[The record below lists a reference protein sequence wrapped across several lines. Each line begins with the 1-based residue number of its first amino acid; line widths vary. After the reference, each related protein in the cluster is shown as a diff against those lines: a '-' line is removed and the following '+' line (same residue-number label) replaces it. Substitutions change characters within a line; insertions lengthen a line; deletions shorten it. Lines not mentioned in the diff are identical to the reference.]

1 MLTPRHADDLAASRR
16 ALDRR
21 LTRLWWLWV
30 LGEVWYTLLWAGAVG
45 VLLWAR

>member
-1 MLTPRHADDLAASRR
+1 MTRPPSRNP
-16 ALDRR
+16 LDRVTRTR

-30 LGEVWYTLLWAGAVG
+30 LGEAWYTLLWAGAVG

>member
-1 MLTPRHADDLAASRR
+1 MSPQGAFAEMHT
-16 ALDRR
+16 R

-30 LGEVWYTLLWAGAVG
+30 LGEVWVTRLWAGAVG